1 MVQVGHGVVNLL
13 NAPFPRNIPTL
24 KSGWEDSGREESG
37 AGAALMRK
45 ISALQLAVALAG
57 AVAVASAVVPASAA
71 TARPVTATRAAA
83 QPATSV
89 PAERAYPILIA
100 GSSVSDPG
108 TVTDIGPTWE
118 VSIKLPVTA
127 SGLGRI
133 AIAPNGK
140 YAYVLDGTA
149 VEVISGVNTAHPK
162 VAASVKP
169 GGTPDG
175 IVLTPNGSEAYVS
188 VYASSRTATT
198 TALKVL
204 SGASTGKLKLAASL
218 SFGTNFAAVNAITP
232 DGKYAYATGST
243 ALWPSVLWQID
254 GIATGHPRV
263 TWSAVLGV
271 RGTASW
277 VTPNGKY
284 LYVTTGPLA
293 YGAGF
298 LYKTESA
305 KPERVTT
312 FPFPAGA
319 NILITPNGHWAYA
332 SYWYINS
339 KNKITYDVQVISGAQ
354 TTPKLGTRFQLAD
367 NAIPDAIQP
376 NGNYAYGISSTGNG
390 LTKTGALVVLSGASA
405 GHIKA
410 AAIWKLPYAPQWIA
424 VSPVR

>member
-1 MVQVGHGVVNLL
+1 MSRYRIKRMETVV
-13 NAPFPRNIPTL
+13 
-24 KSGWEDSGREESG
+24 
-37 AGAALMRK
+37 AA
-45 ISALQLAVALAG
+45 ALAG
-57 AVAVASAVVPASAA
+57 AAVVVSAAVPASAA
-71 TARPVTATRAAA
+71 DARPVTATR
-83 QPATSV
+83 PAISV
-89 PAERAYPILIA
+89 PPDRAYPILID

-118 VSIKLPVTA
+118 LSLKLPVTTI
-127 SGLGRI
+127 GLGRI
-133 AIAPNGK
+133 VIAPNGK

-175 IVLTPNGSEAYVS
+175 MVLTPNGADAYVS
-188 VYASSRTATT
+188 VYATSGTTTT

-218 SFGTNFAAVNAITP
+218 SFGRNFEAVNAITP

-243 ALWPSVLWQID
+243 TLWPSVLWQID
-254 GIATGHPRV
+254 GIATGHPKV
-263 TWSAVLGV
+263 AWSSVLGV

-293 YGAGF
+293 YGEGF
-298 LYKTESA
+298 LYKTETA
-305 KPERVTT
+305 RPERVTT

-339 KNKITYDVQVISGAQ
+339 KDKITYDVQVISGAQ
-354 TTPKLGTRFQLAD
+354 TTPKLGARFQLAD

-410 AAIWKLPYAPQWIA
+410 AAIWKLPYAPQSIA
-424 VSPVR
+424 VSEVR

>member
-1 MVQVGHGVVNLL
+1 
-13 NAPFPRNIPTL
+13 
-24 KSGWEDSGREESG
+24 
-37 AGAALMRK
+37 MRK
-45 ISALQLAVALAG
+45 VSALLSAAALAG
-57 AVAVASAVVPASAA
+57 AGVVASAAVPASAA
-71 TARPVTATRAAA
+71 TARLVTAARPAATRSAA
-83 QPATSV
+83 SV
-89 PAERAYPILIA
+89 PPDRAYPVLID

-108 TVTDIGPTWE
+108 TVTDVGPTWE
-118 VSIKLPVTA
+118 VSLKLPVTTN
-127 SGLGRI
+127 GLGGI

-169 GGTPDG
+169 GGMPDD
-175 IVLTPNGSEAYVS
+175 IVLTPNGADAYVS
-188 VYASSRTATT
+188 VYAISGTTTT

-218 SFGTNFAAVNAITP
+218 SFGTNFAAVSAITP
-232 DGKYAYATGST
+232 DGKYAYATGGT
-243 ALWPSVLWQID
+243 TLWPSVLWQID
-254 GIATGHPRV
+254 GIATGHPKV
-263 TWSAVLGV
+263 AWSSVLGV

-293 YGAGF
+293 YGEGY
-298 LYKTESA
+298 LYKTETA

-319 NILITPNGHWAYA
+319 AILIAPNGHWAYA

-339 KNKITYDVQVISGAQ
+339 KDKTTYAVQVISGAQ
-354 TTPKLGTRFQLAD
+354 TTPKLGARFQLAD
-367 NAIPDAIQP
+367 NAMPDAIQP

-390 LTKTGALVVLSGASA
+390 LTKTGAVVVLSGASA

-410 AAIWKLPYAPQWIA
+410 AAIWKLPYAPQSIA
-424 VSPVR
+424 VSPVP